1 MSGLSALKTGIK
13 QFISGPAKTQRHQ
26 VRTGSQVLA
35 QWAAVLGRAK
45 DPASRDAHRYRDYA
59 PKRLSACAVGILPPG
74 GAVVRRATDGK
85 EAQALGA
92 PLAYRAVGGV
102 VESERE
108 ASAFGFSSAPV
119 AAATARGWQSCRH
132 EAARAASE
140 ADPAAGGAGAGA
152 DARPSARAP
161 PPGSA
166 AHVGVQVSGVP
177 DRGPRGNGGG
187 EGRARLAVT

>member
-1 MSGLSALKTGIK
+1 M
-13 QFISGPAKTQRHQ
+13 
-26 VRTGSQVLA
+26 
-35 QWAAVLGRAK
+35 
-45 DPASRDAHRYRDYA
+45 
-59 PKRLSACAVGILPPG
+59 
-74 GAVVRRATDGK
+74 RRATDGK
-85 EAQALGA
+85 EAQALGT
-92 PLAYRAVGGV
+92 PLAYWAVGGV

-177 DRGPRGNGGG
+177 DRGSRGNGGEAG
-187 EGRARLAVT
+187 APGDHVRPGPAGSPVTVALGCWLGARRVPAQGDHGPASPGCRCRPR